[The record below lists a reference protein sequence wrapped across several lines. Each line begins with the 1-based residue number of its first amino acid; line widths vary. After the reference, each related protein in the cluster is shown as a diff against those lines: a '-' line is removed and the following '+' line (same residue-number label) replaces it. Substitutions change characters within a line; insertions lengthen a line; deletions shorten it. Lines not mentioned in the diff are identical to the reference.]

1 MCIHTMST
9 LQRGKYKKTMTM
21 FEKMILALRRTVK
34 RVDFTQFA
42 LSYMFNIAVFEGM
55 V

>member
-1 MCIHTMST
+1 MST
-9 LQRGKYKKTMTM
+9 LQRGKYKKTM
-21 FEKMILALRRTVK
+21 FEKMILALRRTIK